1 MKVAI
6 VYQGRCIQIYEDN
19 TGQTID
25 ELSLSNPA
33 VTFVDVDLIAAAIN
47 DYYNPADGFFYVDTD
62 FTHLSGWTPP
72 VLVSDV
78 LPVVLQQL
86 ASNAEWYCNAALVV
100 PYNFER
106 GSSWDTQVM
115 EARAW
120 TADNSY
126 VPVLLN
132 AMVAHSNGGWTL
144 PELAANIISNDD
156 GWKEAIGNVLGQVKE
171 KRMALTALVA
181 QVNAGTADVS
191 AITNFDT
198 NLVLPDFVPVDK
210 YA

>member
-6 VYQGRCIQIYEDN
+6 VYQGKCIQIYEDN
-19 TGQTID
+19 TGQTIE
-25 ELSLSNPA
+25 ELSQSNPA
-33 VTFVDVDLIAAAIN
+33 VIFVDVDLIAAAIN
-47 DYYNPADGFFYVDTD
+47 DYYNPADGLFYVDTE

-78 LPVVLQQL
+78 LPVVLQRL
-86 ASNAEWYCNAALVV
+86 ASNAEGYCNAALVV

-106 GSSWDTQVM
+106 GSSWDTQVI

-132 AMVAHSNGGWTL
+132 AMVENSNGGWTL
-144 PELAANIISNDD
+144 SGLAANIISNDD
-156 GWKEAIGNVLGQVKE
+156 GWKAAIGNVLGQVKE
-171 KRMALTALVA
+171 KRMALDALVA

-191 AITNFDT
+191 SITNFDA